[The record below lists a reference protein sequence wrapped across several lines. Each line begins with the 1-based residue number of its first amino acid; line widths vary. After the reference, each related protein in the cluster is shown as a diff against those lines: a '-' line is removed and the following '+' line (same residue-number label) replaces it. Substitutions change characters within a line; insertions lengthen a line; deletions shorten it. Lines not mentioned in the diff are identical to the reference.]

1 MDLGDSLTDFTSSYN
16 RAYEGGQ
23 GGRPEMVNTNTR
35 QSNLT
40 LGYDGDHYQT
50 SQGASHNSKPV
61 QPFKHIGRSYGDNI
75 VLGDSHGGYE
85 LTSKTQFRNKPAN
98 YEQVDRERVLDFKA
112 AHFKLGFPE
121 EQTANYSE
129 AQAQYGEKPL
139 TIVEAD
145 GRKPTNIELRLTQ
158 TTTTRALTVTTSRV
172 RRETG
177 LKWAAAMHAPA
188 TW

>member
-145 GRKPTNIELRLTQ
+145 GRKPTNIELR
-158 TTTTRALTVTTSRV
+158 
-172 RRETG
+172 
-177 LKWAAAMHAPA
+177 HD
-188 TW
+188 